1 MENKPILKNK
11 LPWKQGIKRHIK
23 YTLGLS
29 FDFLQR
35 DKQRPG
41 ETTEEQI
48 GRILGQVGPSMML
61 SSFSESIAFFLGKQ
75 KFSILPMI

>member
-1 MENKPILKNK
+1 MYFQLKKKLILKISCS
-11 LPWKQGIKRHIK
+11 WKQGIKRHIT

-41 ETTEEQI
+41 ETVEEQI

-75 KFSILPMI
+75 KL